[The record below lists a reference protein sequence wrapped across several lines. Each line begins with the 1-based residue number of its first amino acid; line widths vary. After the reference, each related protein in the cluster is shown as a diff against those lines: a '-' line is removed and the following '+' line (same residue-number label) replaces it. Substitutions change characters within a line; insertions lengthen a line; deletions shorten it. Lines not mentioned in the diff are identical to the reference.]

1 MDLLSLLTV
10 GRQEWSLAWVT
21 YQCTCRPGLSD
32 KRTVG
37 ARLRKIIPCLTIP
50 GHTRS
55 TGCLVYRSTLC
66 QVALCCTG
74 QQNDVNVPTFLGP
87 CSGNTGGGEAE
98 HFLLALDPLD
108 LLVHLI

>member
-10 GRQEWSLAWVT
+10 GRQEWSLARVT

-37 ARLRKIIPCLTIP
+37 ARLRKIILCLTIP
-50 GHTRS
+50 GHTCS

-66 QVALCCTG
+66 KVALFCTG
-74 QQNDVNVPTFLGP
+74 QQNDVNVPAFLGP
-87 CSGNTGGGEAE
+87 RNGITGVGEAE
-98 HFLLALDPLD
+98 RFLLALDSLD
-108 LLVHLI
+108 LLVHLL